1 MTIRS
6 NIAKTALTGVAG
18 VMALSTALAI
28 PTFASAQGGGY
39 YGSGSNYNYDPCR
52 RDTTNRGTTGAL
64 VGAALGAALGSNVA
78 SHHGGRKGG
87 ALMGGVLGAVVG
99 SQVGKNSAACE
110 PEQRQGYYGASQYG
124 ANGYGYGSQAYGSQP
139 YGYQGSYNGG
149 AYGGQQGYGSGRYG
163 DSYNVDSRQ
172 PADVNGCTLAESP
185 IYLPDGR
192 VQKRFVR
199 VCPDSRGHYQVVD

>member
-1 MTIRS
+1 MSIRS
-6 NIAKTALTGVAG
+6 NIAKATLTGVAG

-28 PTFASAQGGGY
+28 PTFAAAQGGGY
-39 YGSGSNYNYDPCR
+39 YGSGSNYSYDPCR
-52 RDTTNRGTTGAL
+52 RDTTTRGTTGAL

-87 ALMGGVLGAVVG
+87 ALLGGALGAVVG

-110 PEQRQGYYGASQYG
+110 PEQRQGYYGNSQYG
-124 ANGYGYGSQAYGSQP
+124 SNDYGYGSQAYG
-139 YGYQGSYNGG
+139 YQGGYYGNSGY
-149 AYGGQQGYGSGRYG
+149 YGGPRGRYG

-172 PADVNGCTLAESP
+172 QADANGCTLAESP

-192 VQKRFVR
+192 TQKRFVR
-199 VCPDSRGHYQVVD
+199 VCPDASGHYQVVD